1 MANGKLTITIVGEDV
16 DTVERILID
25 LKMMLEQRC
34 EVESVEIESVEI
46 DVQVCSV

>member
-1 MANGKLTITIVGEDV
+1 MATGKMTIEIEGEDA

-34 EVESVEIESVEI
+34 EVEAVGIESVEI
-46 DVQVCSV
+46 VV

>member
-1 MANGKLTITIVGEDV
+1 MKGKMTIEIDGEDA

-34 EVESVEIESVEI
+34 EVEAVGIESVEI
-46 DVQVCSV
+46 VV